1 MSSSSTLE
9 NSSRHNNSNSNQR
22 MNSSNTLENS
32 SSNRNNPKNS
42 KRHRMKYG
50 INSWGQEVTNSC
62 VSVKKVG
69 IIFVAYSQ

>member
-9 NSSRHNNSNSNQR
+9 NSSRHNNNNNSQR

-32 SSNRNNPKNS
+32 SSNNNNPRKL

-50 INSWGQEVTNSC
+50 INSGGPEVTNSC

-69 IIFVAYSQ
+69 ITFVAYSQ